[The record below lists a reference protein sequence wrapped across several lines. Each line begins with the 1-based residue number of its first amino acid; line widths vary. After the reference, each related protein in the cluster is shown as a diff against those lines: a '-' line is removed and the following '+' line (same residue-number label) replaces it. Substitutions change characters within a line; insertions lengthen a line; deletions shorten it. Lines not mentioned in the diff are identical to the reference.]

1 MIILCLLYCKH
12 LSAAHVLGRLD
23 ISCLVYIGF
32 GSALQIQKNVF
43 FVLHCSR
50 LSLYFH
56 NIGFG
61 SALQIQKNVF
71 FCFALLSP
79 FAIFATESMH
89 KDNMENKV
97 YTYKHPHPSVT
108 VDCVIFGFDGAS
120 LQVLL
125 IERGAEPF
133 KGCWAFPGGFLNM
146 DESAAEGAM
155 RELEEETGLTGA
167 YMEQFHTYSAPDRD
181 PRERVITIAHY
192 ALVRTSEVRPGD
204 DASRARWFSLNEVPP
219 LAFDHAR
226 ILKDA
231 LTRLRERIHFHPVA
245 FGLLPKEFTMKE
257 LRTLYEAVFCVSFD
271 HRSFGGRMLR
281 TGLLVKVAPASGH
294 KSSVYR
300 FDAEK
305 YEELK
310 RNGIFPEF

>member
-1 MIILCLLYCKH
+1 
-12 LSAAHVLGRLD
+12 
-23 ISCLVYIGF
+23 
-32 GSALQIQKNVF
+32 
-43 FVLHCSR
+43 
-50 LSLYFH
+50 
-56 NIGFG
+56 
-61 SALQIQKNVF
+61 
-71 FCFALLSP
+71 
-79 FAIFATESMH
+79 MH

-108 VDCVIFGFDGAS
+108 VDCVIFGFDGAR

-146 DESAAEGAM
+146 DESADEGAM

-294 KSSVYR
+294 KSPVYR

-305 YEELK
+305 YEELR